1 MEMKPTVKVDTSKL
15 KKCRNLHNRAK
26 MISGH
31 ESTTTGD
38 EVKRHDEHTKKMKRR
53 NGYLETV
60 TETKKDQHNSPSLD
74 LKSETK
80 SKKSKHRTSTK
91 KAHKKFEISSKNSSK
106 NHDSVQHDK
115 DQHGGK
121 DQARISLMI
130 TNLPKTINYAM
141 LRDSIPSARR
151 IKLYKKS
158 AKRQAFANFTTM
170 EEYTDAVNRLEEL
183 NFDGIKPSFKQVVRY
198 KKSENT
204 SKSDDLRLTIQNL
217 PYSITTAELEDEF
230 PTAKSIIINTK
241 KDGTNKGSCLIE
253 FECKDD
259 LQVVLDACQNK
270 EIGGRRPNYC
280 QPKTMPSSYDNSDDE
295 IRKQFLPGSMV
306 EYCSVPCADPS
317 LRNVFISFKNTKP
330 NQLNKI
336 WHKKGIKTEKSE
348 LKPAT
353 DKKRKS
359 RKLKHE
365 SMDISGDTTEPIVSE
380 PHDA

>member
-1 MEMKPTVKVDTSKL
+1 
-15 KKCRNLHNRAK
+15 
-26 MISGH
+26 
-31 ESTTTGD
+31 
-38 EVKRHDEHTKKMKRR
+38 MKRR

-74 LKSETK
+74 LK
-80 SKKSKHRTSTK
+80 TSTK

-151 IKLYKKS
+151 IKLYKKIH
-158 AKRQAFANFTTM
+158 RCCQP
-170 EEYTDAVNRLEEL
+170 LEEL

-270 EIGGRRPNYC
+270 EIGGRRVRALIGLHFTLKSNPIENKESLTTVNLKLC
-280 QPKTMPSSYDNSDDE
+280 RVPTTIGDDE

-330 NQLNKI
+330 NQLSMTKI
-336 WHKKGIKTEKSE
+336 RKKGISGNHFKIKFWHKKGVKTEKSE